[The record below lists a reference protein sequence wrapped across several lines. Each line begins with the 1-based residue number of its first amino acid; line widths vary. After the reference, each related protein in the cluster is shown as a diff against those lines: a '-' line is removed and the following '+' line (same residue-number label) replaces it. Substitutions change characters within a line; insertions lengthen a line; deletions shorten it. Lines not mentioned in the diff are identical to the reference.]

1 MSTLR
6 EVDVSPQM
14 TSPAHRLEQSS
25 VFVLSAAALAV
36 QVVWTRIFSYMI
48 WYHFAFLVIS
58 VAMLGFT
65 CGGLALQVLPR
76 WLERGRAALMFRC
89 AIGFG
94 LTVMIGLLVILN
106 MPFDAGVLDN
116 AK

>member
-6 EVDVSPQM
+6 EVDVLPQM
-14 TSPAHRLEQSS
+14 TSSAHRLEQSS
-25 VFVLSAAALAV
+25 VFVLSAAALGV

-76 WLERGRAALMFRC
+76 WLERGRDADVPLRHWFRPD
-89 AIGFG
+89 GH
-94 LTVMIGLLVILN
+94 
-106 MPFDAGVLDN
+106 DRSAGDPEHAVRCRCPRQ
-116 AK
+116 